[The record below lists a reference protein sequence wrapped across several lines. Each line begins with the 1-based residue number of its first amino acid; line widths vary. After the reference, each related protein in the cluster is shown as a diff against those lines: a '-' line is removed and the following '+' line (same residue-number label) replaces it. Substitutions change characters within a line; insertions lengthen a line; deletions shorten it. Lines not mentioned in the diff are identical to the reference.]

1 MGIDTV
7 KYVGNGHAV
16 ILSQHGV
23 MTVGKDLNQALYA
36 AVCGAGR
43 ALGYVCAPSMF
54 QRVAARCADQT
65 SDIAV
70 YQTNRDL
77 LFNGLTSMGYHCV
90 KPDGAF
96 YLFPQTLEADDRAF
110 SERAKKYDLLVVPGA
125 DFGAPGH
132 MRISYCVK
140 TETIERALPLF
151 ERLAKEYR
159 GFIM

>member
-1 MGIDTV
+1 MTIPLAALYSKSLSLPGERIG
-7 KYVGNGHAV
+7 YVLVLPAAAD
-16 ILSQHGV
+16 S
-23 MTVGKDLNQALYA
+23 KALYA

-96 YLFPQTLEADDRAF
+96 YLFPQTLEADDRA
-110 SERAKKYDLLVVPGA
+110 LVNAQRNMTCWSFRV
-125 DFGAPGH
+125 
-132 MRISYCVK
+132 RISVPPVICEFLTV
-140 TETIERALPLF
+140 
-151 ERLAKEYR
+151 
-159 GFIM
+159 

>member
-1 MGIDTV
+1 MFSISGEESRSFGFCV
-7 KYVGNGHAV
+7 APVGTPPHFLKRFQ
-16 ILSQHGV
+16 IS
-23 MTVGKDLNQALYA
+23 ALYA

-159 GFIM
+159 